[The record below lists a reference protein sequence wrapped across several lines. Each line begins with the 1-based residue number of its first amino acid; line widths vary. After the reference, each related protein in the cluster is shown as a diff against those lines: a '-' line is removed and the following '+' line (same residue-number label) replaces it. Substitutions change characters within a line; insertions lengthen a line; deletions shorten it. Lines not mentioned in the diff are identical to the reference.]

1 MAGSV
6 VCFGELLIRLSG
18 PGHERL
24 LQTPSLDVAI
34 GGAEANVAVCL
45 ARLGNQTCM
54 ASVVPDNEL
63 GSAAIAEIRKHG
75 IDTSLIR
82 QTKGRMGLYFL
93 SHGAVSRPS
102 AVLYD
107 RADSAFARSSA
118 ELPLPAEILAGA
130 QWLHVSGVTLAVG
143 AEASKAALALVE
155 AATQAGVKV
164 SFDGNYRA
172 QLWAAWAGDG
182 PAILKQILSHATLAF
197 INERDVELILG
208 ERFESR
214 EAALKRAFEVF
225 PRLQWIA
232 ATTRTLA
239 SVTHQGLRGELVSRT
254 ERFVSK
260 EHELSGVVDRIGAGD
275 AFAAG
280 LLHGL
285 LAQHEPQA
293 CLEFAVASAVIKHSI
308 PGDFNL
314 TSLAEVHEAM
324 AGGGGLDVRR

>member
-18 PGHERL
+18 PGHQRL
-24 LQTPSLDVAI
+24 LQSPSLDVAI

-45 ARLGNQTCM
+45 ARFGDKARI
-54 ASVVPDNEL
+54 ASVVADNEL
-63 GSAAIAEIRKHG
+63 GQAAIAEIRKHG
-75 IDTSLIR
+75 VDTGLVR

-107 RADSAFARSSA
+107 RADSAFAKSA
-118 ELPLPAEILAGA
+118 ADLTLPAEVLAGA
-130 QWLHVSGVTLAVG
+130 EWLHVSGVTPAVG
-143 AEASKAALALVE
+143 PEASKAALALVE

-208 ERFESR
+208 ERFAGR
-214 EAALKRAFEVF
+214 EAALQRAFEAF

-239 SVTHQGLRGELVSRT
+239 SVTHQGLQGEMVSRT
-254 ERFVSK
+254 ERYVSK
-260 EHELSGVVDRIGAGD
+260 DHELAGVVDRIGAGD

-314 TSLAEVHEAM
+314 TNLQEVTEAM
-324 AGGGGLDVRR
+324 AGGGLDVRR

>member
-24 LQTPSLDVAI
+24 LQSPRLDVAI

-45 ARLGNQTCM
+45 ARFGNQARM
-54 ASVVPDNEL
+54 ASVVADNDL
-63 GSAAIAEIRKHG
+63 GQAAIAEIRKHG
-75 IDTSLIR
+75 VDTKLVR

-93 SHGAVSRPS
+93 SQGAVSRPS

-107 RADSAFARSSA
+107 RADSAFANSA
-118 ELPLPAEILAGA
+118 ADLTNPADVLDGA
-130 QWLHVSGVTLAVG
+130 EWLHVSGVTPAVG
-143 AEASKAALALVE
+143 PQASKAALALVE

-172 QLWAAWAGDG
+172 QLWAAWSGDG

-208 ERFESR
+208 ERFASR
-214 EAALKRAFEVF
+214 EAALQRAFEVF
-225 PRLQWIA
+225 PQLHWIA

-239 SVTHQGLRGELVSRT
+239 SVTQQGLQGELVSRT
-254 ERFVSK
+254 QRFVSK

-285 LAQHEPQA
+285 LAGHEPQA
-293 CLEFAVASAVIKHSI
+293 ALEFAVASAVIKHSI

-314 TSLAEVHEAM
+314 TNVQEVSDAM
-324 AGGGGLDVRR
+324 AGGGLDVRR